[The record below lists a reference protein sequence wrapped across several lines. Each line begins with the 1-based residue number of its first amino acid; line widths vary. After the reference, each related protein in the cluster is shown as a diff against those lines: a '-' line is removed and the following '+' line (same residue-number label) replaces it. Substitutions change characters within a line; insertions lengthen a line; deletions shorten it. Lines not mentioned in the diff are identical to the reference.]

1 MLTFKKSILALVT
14 LNFLALPVT
23 AELLYLHYKPGASDF
38 CVLSDRFNCDIVNQS
53 IYSEFLGIPV
63 AILGLLAYSLL
74 LAISV
79 LALRRDLTKFLPWIL
94 AFSSLC
100 LAFAL
105 YLTGIE
111 FFVLKTF
118 CIFCL
123 AQQIIIL
130 LETLIWGRLFFKT
143 RIS

>member
-1 MLTFKKSILALVT
+1 MPTFKKSIVALIA

-74 LAISV
+74 LVISI
-79 LALRRDLTKFLPWIL
+79 LALRRDIRKFLPLIF
-94 AFSSLC
+94 AFSSVC

-111 FFVLKTF
+111 LFVLKTF

-123 AQQIIIL
+123 AQQVIIL
-130 LETLIWGRLFFKT
+130 VETLIWGRLFFKT
-143 RIS
+143 R